1 MLLSVCV
8 ARSIHDTQ
16 PRPQDDRKKERNQ
29 VIDWEKVGKNH
40 SSTLLE
46 GHSRVPDPE
55 KGSQA
60 GDTDQIV

>member
-8 ARSIHDTQ
+8 ARSIRETQ
-16 PRPQDDRKKERNQ
+16 PQPQDHRKKERNQ

-46 GHSRVPDPE
+46 GGSGVPDPE
-55 KGSQA
+55 KGSQE